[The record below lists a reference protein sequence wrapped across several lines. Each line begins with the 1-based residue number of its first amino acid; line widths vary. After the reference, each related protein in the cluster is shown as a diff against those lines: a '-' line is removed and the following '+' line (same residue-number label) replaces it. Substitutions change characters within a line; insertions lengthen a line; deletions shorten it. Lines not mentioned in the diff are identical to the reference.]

1 MVKRDRRILLEA
13 ALMRLAPG
21 IPSHEF
27 HEIVGHGMSTK
38 SLYALPAARA
48 AWLAC
53 VAYIRHV
60 YTDYD
65 ALLEDGYDIAA
76 ARHFVTDD
84 INEIL
89 ESWGAAQRVTQEDEG
104 AEKPPT

>member
-13 ALMRLAPG
+13 ALMRQAPWV
-21 IPSHEF
+21 PPHEF
-27 HEIVGHGMSTK
+27 DEIVGHSMSTK
-38 SLYALPAARA
+38 SLKALPAARA

-65 ALLEDGYDIAA
+65 ALLEDGYDVAA

-84 INEIL
+84 INEVL
-89 ESWGAAQRVTQEDEG
+89 ESWGATQRVTHQEESDS
-104 AEKPPT
+104 